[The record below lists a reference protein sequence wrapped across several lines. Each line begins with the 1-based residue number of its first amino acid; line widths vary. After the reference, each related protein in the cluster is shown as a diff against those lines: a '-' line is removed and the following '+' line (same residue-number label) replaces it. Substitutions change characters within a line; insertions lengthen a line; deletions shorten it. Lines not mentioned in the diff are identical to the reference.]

1 MSLMQKKV
9 VLIAAGLVVLLATFF
24 LVFQNNQD
32 TVTELESESR
42 NLQNQVNLFNTLQ
55 SQVNI
60 MSKTAPEQQS
70 AIDEFVAG
78 FPCKVPQQKILY
90 NLYLLMK
97 NSGIRITSISPGDP
111 QTFLQD
117 GQLVTAENM
126 NAAAVS
132 GSAVEQDPETRVAV
146 TKMVGKDS
154 VYEIQLAGSL
164 NQIMKALD
172 WVAGNKEYMAVTNIS
187 LSYDSSTGKLTG
199 GMAINFFELNGNGKA
214 YEEPD
219 ISDISIASGNIY
231 KLFGTSKK

>member
-60 MSKTAPEQQS
+60 MNKTAPEQQS

-90 NLYLLMK
+90 NLYMMMNK
-97 NSGIRITSISPGDP
+97 SGIRITAISPGDP
-111 QTFLQD
+111 ETFLQE
-117 GQLVTAENM
+117 GQIITAENT
-126 NAAAVS
+126 NAVAAS
-132 GSAVEQDPETRVAV
+132 GSAVELDPETRVAV
-146 TKMVGKDS
+146 TKMVGKNS
-154 VYEIQLAGSL
+154 VYEIQVSGSL

-172 WVAGNKEYMAVTNIS
+172 WVSGNKEYMAVTNIS
-187 LSYDSSTGKLTG
+187 LSYDSSTGKMIG
-199 GMAINFFELNGNGKA
+199 AILLNFFELNGNGKA